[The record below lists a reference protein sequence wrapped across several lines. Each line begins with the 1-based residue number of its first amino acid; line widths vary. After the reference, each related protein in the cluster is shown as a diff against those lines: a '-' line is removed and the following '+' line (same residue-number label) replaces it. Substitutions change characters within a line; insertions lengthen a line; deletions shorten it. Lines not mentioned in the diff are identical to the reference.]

1 MDIASPPEL
10 RVHKDGVNA
19 LHFGPLEHFGVWNS
33 VTPSHPE
40 QGPEKSHMEGV
51 ELLGM
56 SAVDCSSLACIEQG
70 W

>member
-1 MDIASPPEL
+1 MASPPEL

-19 LHFGPLEHFGVWNS
+19 LHFGPLEHFGVRNS
-33 VTPSHPE
+33 VTPRHTK
-40 QGPEKSHMEGV
+40 QGPETSHMEGV

-56 SAVDCSSLACIEQG
+56 SDADCASLAWIEQG